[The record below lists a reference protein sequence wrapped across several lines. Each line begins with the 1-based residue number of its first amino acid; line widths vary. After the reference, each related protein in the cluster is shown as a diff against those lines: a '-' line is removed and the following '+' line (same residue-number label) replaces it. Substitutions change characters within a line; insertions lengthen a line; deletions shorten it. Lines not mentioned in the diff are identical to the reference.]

1 MSNLT
6 DPAVAADLVAGVAEQ
21 SDIVADGLGLMAF
34 GMGTVFTFLVILIF
48 ATIIMSTLV
57 NKFFPEAPPAP
68 AKAKTQGQGV
78 DPQLLNVL
86 AAAVKEHRARQK

>member
-1 MSNLT
+1 MSNLAEAAT
-6 DPAVAADLVAGVAEQ
+6 GVAAQQA
-21 SDIVADGLGLMAF
+21 DIVADGLGLMAF

-48 ATIIMSTLV
+48 ATLIMSTLV

-68 AKAKTQGQGV
+68 AKSAQPQGQGV
-78 DPQLLNVL
+78 DPQLLKVL

>member
-1 MSNLT
+1 MSNLAEAAT
-6 DPAVAADLVAGVAEQ
+6 GVAAQQA
-21 SDIVADGLGLMAF
+21 DIVADGLGLMVF

-48 ATIIMSTLV
+48 ATLLMSTLV

-68 AKAKTQGQGV
+68 AKPAQAPGQGV

>member
-1 MSNLT
+1 MSNLAEAAT
-6 DPAVAADLVAGVAEQ
+6 GVAAQQA
-21 SDIVADGLGLMAF
+21 DIVADGLGLMVF

-48 ATIIMSTLV
+48 ATLLMSTLV

-68 AKAKTQGQGV
+68 AKPAQTPGQGV
-78 DPQLLNVL
+78 DPQLLKVL